1 MDESKR
7 SNAGSPSP
15 KGASGAGRAHR
26 ANAIHAANRA
36 RQSDFELGRR
46 RPADTDAQCNNDEEW
61 WRSDDSESSD
71 GSEGGGTARGRRM
84 PGADGSD
91 AEGDRFLDP
100 GADDLDEAWV
110 LEQCGGRRSDA
121 ILSCP
126 GCLTTLCVDCQQH
139 AKFPNQWRAMFV
151 MNCLIGSGKA
161 ASAAPTDRRGASAG
175 EKRRLEEEGPG
186 DTAPS
191 MGVGGADGGAEAAQA
206 EQPVPPAPG
215 ERPLLC
221 EVCDTEVG
229 TVDEEDICHFFN
241 VFPSNA

>member
-1 MDESKR
+1 MDESLKQ
-7 SNAGSPSP
+7 SNAGSPAS
-15 KGASGAGRAHR
+15 KGASGAGRADRSR
-26 ANAIHAANRA
+26 ASHAPNRPWE
-36 RQSDFELGRR
+36 SCELG
-46 RPADTDAQCNNDEEW
+46 PGAGNDEEW

-71 GSEGGGTARGRRM
+71 DDGEGGEGGGTGTRRRKRSE
-84 PGADGSD
+84 ADGSD

-100 GADDLDEAWV
+100 SADDLDEAWV

-151 MNCLIGSGKA
+151 MNCLIGSGNA
-161 ASAAPTDRRGASAG
+161 ASAAPTNRRGPG
-175 EKRRLEEEGPG
+175 EKRRLEEEGG
-186 DTAPS
+186 DTSGAAYI
-191 MGVGGADGGAEAAQA
+191 GGAKAAQA
-206 EQPVPPAPG
+206 EQPAAPPASG
-215 ERPLLC
+215 DRPLLC

-229 TVDEEDICHFFN
+229 AVDKEDICHFFN